1 MWSVIVVEAIRSAA
15 DLAHIECLAVHQG
28 LDPPV
33 ALTVET
39 VETVDTLRAEI
50 VVEMEDERVHEI
62 EDGILDEIAA
72 DGGLGRSH
80 HYVPDLS
87 LQAVLDHI
95 RVAAETIITNRH
107 SRASSRGEA
116 AAAAV
121 AVIAAVVDP
130 TFREL

>member
-1 MWSVIVVEAIRSAA
+1 VDDVVMEIPYIRWKHSFFSGLRGNGIIRKTSA
-15 DLAHIECLAVHQG
+15 
-28 LDPPV
+28 
-33 ALTVET
+33 
-39 VETVDTLRAEI
+39 ETVDTLRAEI

-116 AAAAV
+116 AAAV